1 VTTRAA
7 FLQLLPEMM
16 GRAVLWAGM
25 LVALMPPSLAQG
37 QDFGLDS
44 GPDIGLPSDYVTW
57 DVNVAPER
65 VSAGRSAIVRFTALI
80 QGEGD
85 WKMYAL
91 DSEMPDR
98 TVGARPFGV
107 KVDWDSVPDAIRPRP
122 GMGQARPEQGQDE
135 NFDMIL
141 TWFHEEAVFTAVI
154 DADSGAVESGEPH
167 ILDARIRYQI
177 CSDEFGVCLRPETE
191 ALSVPVAIAPV
202 GQQLGASSEEIEAA
216 LKSTYELASSDP
228 DPSGSSNGGGIPI
241 EGLAGFLLLA
251 VGAGLAS
258 LLTPCVFPMIPLT
271 VSYFTKHADDRATS
285 VRLAS
290 TYGLAIVATF
300 TIIGIVMAVLVG
312 AAGAQTIASNPFVNL
327 FIAFV
332 LVAFGLSLLGLYEL
346 RVPSGLLNRVNA
358 MGSSTG
364 GHAGVVFM
372 GLTLTLVS
380 FSCTAPFVAG
390 LLAAAA
396 GGSWLF
402 PVSGMVV
409 YSATFATP
417 FVVFALFPNALQHL
431 PKSGSW
437 MNVIKVVLGFV
448 ELAAAV
454 KFFSNADLVWGWG
467 LLSRPLGI
475 AIILVLFFLTGLY
488 LIGKLR
494 LSHEP
499 PVESIGAGRLVA
511 ATAFFVLS
519 LYMFPGLL
527 GSPLN
532 ALDAYLP
539 PRQAGDTGL
548 FNMLGASPGSVE
560 AGADDGWHVDDIDA
574 AIAEASERGLPIFVD
589 FTGYTC
595 TNCRA
600 METNVFP
607 REAVAERLSNNFV
620 RLKLY
625 TDGPERGDE
634 FHRYQLRLTGIVAL
648 PTYAVVE
655 PDGETLIR
663 RSFGMMNVD
672 RFVAFLDEG
681 YSRFRS

>member
-1 VTTRAA
+1 MNSCTSPVVRSVQALA
-7 FLQLLPEMM
+7 RVLVGLVWVLLFAPVVM
-16 GRAVLWAGM
+16 
-25 LVALMPPSLAQG
+25 G
-37 QDFGLDS
+37 QDFGLNT
-44 GPDIGLPSDYVTW
+44 GPDIGLPGDYVTW
-57 DVNVAPER
+57 NVDVTPER
-65 VSAGRSAIVRFTALI
+65 VSPGRATIVRFTALI
-80 QGEGD
+80 EGEGD

-91 DSEMPDR
+91 DSQMPDR

-107 KVDWDSVPDAIRPRP
+107 TIDWANTPEGIVPRSVI
-122 GMGQARPEQGQDE
+122 GQARPEEGHDE
-135 NFDMIL
+135 NFDMTL
-141 TWFHEEAVFTAVI
+141 TWFHDKAVFSAIVDI
-154 DADSGAVESGEPH
+154 DSMRVDADELYNLE
-167 ILDARIRYQI
+167 ARVRYQI
-177 CSDEFGVCLRPETE
+177 CSDDFGVCLRPET
-191 ALSVPVAIAPV
+191 ASVMVPVTVTSADEM
-202 GQQLGASSEEIEAA
+202 LGASREDIEAA
-216 LKSTYELASSDP
+216 RVPSYSSATDDVSP
-228 DPSGSSNGGGIPI
+228 GSGGRRAPV
-241 EGLAGFLLLA
+241 EGLLGFLLLA

-290 TYGLAIVATF
+290 TYGMSIIATF
-300 TIIGIVMAVLVG
+300 TVIGIVMAIVVG

-327 FIAFV
+327 FIALV
-332 LVAFGLSLLGLYEL
+332 LVAFGLSLLGLFEL
-346 RVPSGLLNRVNA
+346 RVPSGLLNRVHA
-358 MGSSTG
+358 LGSSTG
-364 GHAGVVFM
+364 GHGGVIFM

-402 PVSGMVV
+402 PVTGMVV
-409 YSATFATP
+409 YSATFAAP
-417 FVVFALFPNALQHL
+417 FVLFALFPNALQRL

-475 AIILVLFFLTGLY
+475 AIVLVLFFLAGLY

-494 LSHEP
+494 LAHEP
-499 PVESIGAGRLVA
+499 PVENIGAGRLMA
-511 ATAFFVLS
+511 ATAFFVIS
-519 LYMFPGLL
+519 LYMLPGLL
-527 GSPLN
+527 GAPLN

-539 PRQAGDTGL
+539 PRQAGDMGL
-548 FNMLGASPGSVE
+548 FNMLGANAGSIP
-560 AGADDGWHVDDIDA
+560 ADADEGWHVDDIDA
-574 AIAEASERGLPIFVD
+574 AVAEARERSLPIFVD

-600 METNVFP
+600 MEANVFP
-607 REAVAERLSNNFV
+607 RAAVASRLTNNFV
-620 RLKLY
+620 LLKLY

-663 RSFGMMNVD
+663 RSFGMMNVEE
-672 RFVAFLDEG
+672 FVAFLDAG
-681 YSRFRS
+681 FNRFTS

>member
-1 VTTRAA
+1 MRRVFTAA
-7 FLQLLPEMM
+7 F
-16 GRAVLWAGM
+16 A
-25 LVALMPPSLAQG
+25 LVAFVAAPAALG
-37 QDFGLDS
+37 QDFGLNT

-57 DVNVAPER
+57 AVDVVPER
-65 VSAGRSAIVRFTALI
+65 VSPGRAAIVRFTATI
-80 QGEGD
+80 EGEGD

-91 DSEMPDR
+91 DSEMPER

-107 KVDWDSVPDAIRPRP
+107 KVDWSSLPGGIVPRP
-122 GMGQARPEQGQDE
+122 DMGQSRPEQGHDE
-135 NFDMIL
+135 NFDMTL
-141 TWFHEEAVFTAVI
+141 TWFHDEAVFTSVVDVDSAL
-154 DADSGAVESGEPH
+154 ADQGPVHNLEASV
-167 ILDARIRYQI
+167 RYQI
-177 CSDEFGVCLRPETE
+177 CSDDFGVCLRPETE
-191 ALSVPVAIAPV
+191 TVPVSLTTASADAE
-202 GQQLGASSEEIEAA
+202 LGAAPDDLEKA
-216 LKSTYELASSDP
+216 LVASYGSASSAGDNY
-228 DPSGSSNGGGIPI
+228 GSTGGGSAPM
-241 EGLAGFLLLA
+241 EGMAGFLLLA
-251 VGAGLAS
+251 LGAGLAS

-271 VSYFTKHADDRATS
+271 VSYFTKHADDRAAS

-290 TYGLAIVATF
+290 TYGISIVATF
-300 TIIGIVMAVLVG
+300 TVIGIVMAIVVG

-327 FIAFV
+327 FIALV
-332 LVAFGLSLLGLYEL
+332 LVVFGLSLLGLFEL
-346 RVPSGLLNRVNA
+346 RVPSGLLNRVHA
-358 MGSSTG
+358 LGSSTG
-364 GHAGVVFM
+364 GHGGVIFM

-402 PVSGMVV
+402 PVAGMVV

-417 FVVFALFPNALQHL
+417 FVLFALFPNALQRL

-475 AIILVLFFLTGLY
+475 AIILVLFFLAGLY

-499 PVESIGAGRLVA
+499 PVESIGAGRLIA
-511 ATAFFVLS
+511 ATTFFVLS
-519 LYMFPGLL
+519 LYMLPGLL

-539 PRQAGDTGL
+539 PRQATDTGL
-548 FNMLGASPGSVE
+548 FNMLGASPGSVP

-574 AIAEASERGLPIFVD
+574 AVAEASERGLPIFVD

-607 REAVAERLSNNFV
+607 RAEVAERLANNFV

-648 PTYAVVE
+648 PTYAVVA

-663 RSFGMMNVD
+663 RSFGMMNAE
-672 RFVAFLDEG
+672 RFAAFLDEG
-681 YSRFRS
+681 YNRFRS